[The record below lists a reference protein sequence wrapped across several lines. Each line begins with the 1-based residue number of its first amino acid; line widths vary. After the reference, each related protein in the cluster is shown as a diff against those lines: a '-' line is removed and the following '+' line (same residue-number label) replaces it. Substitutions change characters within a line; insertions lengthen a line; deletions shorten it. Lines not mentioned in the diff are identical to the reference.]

1 MLTSVTNYV
10 YERRKRLTRVAGVVG
25 GIYLVGR
32 YASARIAD
40 MGDRV
45 REERLSRENM
55 RKRFRQNV
63 QDTSFTIMTYLP
75 LLSKHILD
83 EMDVEALTAE
93 LQSLSRATTKMQR
106 NIQPVE
112 QEPAVRSQPLL
123 SPNIGSGWSLE
134 SSVELV
140 RPSDARSE
148 TSSASFLSVS
158 PRPEVS
164 QLAESTTSW
173 VDPLQSPE
181 AQSLDGAGTSS
192 APLAP
197 LSGANAP
204 SESAVS
210 SSVVSSSSDSGLPDS
225 SASQKSSSTRSKAEI
240 WREVKMLT
248 VTRTLTVL
256 YSMTLLTIFTNIQLS
271 LLGRYKYIQSVIQME
286 RSEEARARCK
296 YESSAS
302 ATLFSSLDDIEAFV
316 DQRARWE
323 EGSVWREGVDA
334 ETERKYLTL
343 SWWILNVGW
352 KDVGERVR
360 RGVEEVFEGVSLKS
374 KIGALELHRLI
385 SDVRRRVEHEITF
398 EGTERKINFLS
409 TLMPPTSSALS
420 LLLTRGGFPHSH
432 SDTHEPAFTAL
443 LEETRDLLT
452 SSDFALVLERALDRA
467 TTLLFD
473 GLSQNVFVGEEEEGE
488 VRLRTAG
495 VLPGLA
501 RWSSLALNGMPNE
514 LVDCLSDLH
523 EVAGFSAIIYSNY
536 GDHFR

>member
-1 MLTSVTNYV
+1 
-10 YERRKRLTRVAGVVG
+10 
-25 GIYLVGR
+25 
-32 YASARIAD
+32 
-40 MGDRV
+40 
-45 REERLSRENM
+45 
-55 RKRFRQNV
+55 
-63 QDTSFTIMTYLP
+63 
-75 LLSKHILD
+75 
-83 EMDVEALTAE
+83 
-93 LQSLSRATTKMQR
+93 
-106 NIQPVE
+106 
-112 QEPAVRSQPLL
+112 
-123 SPNIGSGWSLE
+123 
-134 SSVELV
+134 
-140 RPSDARSE
+140 
-148 TSSASFLSVS
+148 
-158 PRPEVS
+158 
-164 QLAESTTSW
+164 
-173 VDPLQSPE
+173 
-181 AQSLDGAGTSS
+181 
-192 APLAP
+192 
-197 LSGANAP
+197 
-204 SESAVS
+204 
-210 SSVVSSSSDSGLPDS
+210 
-225 SASQKSSSTRSKAEI
+225 
-240 WREVKMLT
+240 MLT

-256 YSMTLLTIFTNIQLS
+256 YSITLLTIFTNIQLS

-286 RSEEARARCK
+286 RSEEARARRK

-323 EGSVWREGVDA
+323 EDSVWHEGVDA

-432 SDTHEPAFTAL
+432 SDTHEPAFAAL

-452 SSDFALVLERALDRA
+452 SSDFALVLERALDRS
-467 TTLLFD
+467 TTMLFD
-473 GLSQNVFVGEEEEGE
+473 GLSQNVFVGEEDEGE

-514 LVDCLSDLH
+514 LVDCLSDSH